1 MVLGT
6 IQICQRQ
13 KKKNQKTK
21 HSVQGY
27 VWLEYQSS
35 TEIEC
40 KSHMEFKIFIATLIK
55 RKMKLILINFNPLYP
70 EYYYFNR

>member
-13 KKKNQKTK
+13 KKKKQTQ

-27 VWLEYQSS
+27 VWLEYHNS

-40 KSHMEFKIFIATLIK
+40 KSHMEFKNFIATLIK